1 MKISFEIV
9 TCTKNIDILK
19 LLVISSAPVVELDGK
34 LHLYA
39 PYEKE
44 MQLWAK
50 HADTIQFCCP
60 IWKQDRKLL
69 IAPISFEVEK
79 IIEFQEFDITSFS
92 NKLKAVPLA
101 FVALIKIFKAMKQ
114 VDHIHLRCPGNIAL
128 LACLV
133 QILFPNKQKTAK
145 YAGNWDPKSK
155 QPWSYRLQ
163 KWILSN
169 TFLTRNMQVLVYG
182 EWEGSTKNI
191 KPFFTATYSESE
203 IQNSEF
209 RIQNKWSL
217 RAESRTNENN
227 SDFSQ
232 FDKEDNTSLSLRAES
247 GTNEDNF
254 DFAQSDKEDN
264 TSLSLR
270 AESRTNE
277 DNFDFAQSDKEDNT
291 SLSLR
296 AESGTNEN
304 NFDFAQSD
312 KEDNTS
318 LSLRAESRTNE
329 NQFMFLFIGTLSKGK
344 QPLYVIQLVEELY
357 KRGKNVI
364 LELYGEGS
372 LRKELELY
380 ITQNNLE
387 SIISLKGNHS
397 RETVLKAY
405 QSSHFLILPSKS
417 EGWPKVVAEAMFWG
431 CVPIASPV
439 SCVSYMMGNGSRG
452 VILQEELNQDV
463 DQIEAVI
470 SKQEVYQKMASE
482 GQTWSRQFT
491 TDKFEA
497 EIKKLLRG

>member
-1 MKISFEIV
+1 MKFLIITHVSHIKMNQNFYGYSPYIREMNIWMKHVDEVIVVAPIIDSELNPIYEKYSHSNISFCE
-9 TCTKNIDILK
+9 
-19 LLVISSAPVVELDGK
+19 AAE
-34 LHLYA
+34 
-39 PYEKE
+39 
-44 MQLWAK
+44 
-50 HADTIQFCCP
+50 
-60 IWKQDRKLL
+60 
-69 IAPISFEVEK
+69 FE
-79 IIEFQEFDITSFS
+79 ITSLTSVF
-92 NKLKAVPLA
+92 KT
-101 FVALIKIFKAMKQ
+101 LIKLPEIFNSVYKAMSQ
-114 VDHIHLRCPGNIAL
+114 ASHIHLRCPGNMGLVGAI
-128 LACLV
+128 V

-182 EWEGSTKNI
+182 EWEGTSKNI
-191 KPFFTATYSESE
+191 KSFFTATYSEEEMERLGVVETRRLGEE
-203 IQNSEF
+203 I
-209 RIQNKWSL
+209 
-217 RAESRTNENN
+217 
-227 SDFSQ
+227 
-232 FDKEDNTSLSLRAES
+232 
-247 GTNEDNF
+247 
-254 DFAQSDKEDN
+254 
-264 TSLSLR
+264 
-270 AESRTNE
+270 
-277 DNFDFAQSDKEDNT
+277 
-291 SLSLR
+291 
-296 AESGTNEN
+296 
-304 NFDFAQSD
+304 
-312 KEDNTS
+312 
-318 LSLRAESRTNE
+318 
-329 NQFMFLFIGTLSKGK
+329 MFLFVGTLSKGK

-463 DQIEAVI
+463 DQIKIVI
-470 SKQEVYQKMASE
+470 NNQELYQKMASE

>member
-1 MKISFEIV
+1 
-9 TCTKNIDILK
+9 LK

-114 VDHIHLRCPGNIAL
+114 ADHIHLRCPGNIAL
-128 LACLV
+128 LACLI

-182 EWEGSTKNI
+182 EWEGSSKNI
-191 KPFFTATYSESE
+191 KSFFTATYSEEEMERLGVVETRRLGEE
-203 IQNSEF
+203 I
-209 RIQNKWSL
+209 
-217 RAESRTNENN
+217 
-227 SDFSQ
+227 
-232 FDKEDNTSLSLRAES
+232 
-247 GTNEDNF
+247 
-254 DFAQSDKEDN
+254 
-264 TSLSLR
+264 
-270 AESRTNE
+270 
-277 DNFDFAQSDKEDNT
+277 
-291 SLSLR
+291 
-296 AESGTNEN
+296 
-304 NFDFAQSD
+304 
-312 KEDNTS
+312 
-318 LSLRAESRTNE
+318 
-329 NQFMFLFIGTLSKGK
+329 MFLFVGTLSKGK

-463 DQIEAVI
+463 DQIEAVT

>member
-1 MKISFEIV
+1 MSQA
-9 TCTKNIDILK
+9 
-19 LLVISSAPVVELDGK
+19 S
-34 LHLYA
+34 
-39 PYEKE
+39 
-44 MQLWAK
+44 
-50 HADTIQFCCP
+50 
-60 IWKQDRKLL
+60 
-69 IAPISFEVEK
+69 
-79 IIEFQEFDITSFS
+79 
-92 NKLKAVPLA
+92 
-101 FVALIKIFKAMKQ
+101 
-114 VDHIHLRCPGNIAL
+114 HIHLRCPGNMGLIGA
-128 LACLV
+128 LV

-182 EWEGSTKNI
+182 EWEGTSKNI
-191 KPFFTATYSESE
+191 KSFFTATYSEEEMERLGVVETRRLGEE
-203 IQNSEF
+203 I
-209 RIQNKWSL
+209 
-217 RAESRTNENN
+217 
-227 SDFSQ
+227 
-232 FDKEDNTSLSLRAES
+232 
-247 GTNEDNF
+247 
-254 DFAQSDKEDN
+254 
-264 TSLSLR
+264 
-270 AESRTNE
+270 
-277 DNFDFAQSDKEDNT
+277 
-291 SLSLR
+291 
-296 AESGTNEN
+296 
-304 NFDFAQSD
+304 
-312 KEDNTS
+312 
-318 LSLRAESRTNE
+318 
-329 NQFMFLFIGTLSKGK
+329 MFLFVGTLSKGK

-463 DQIEAVI
+463 DQIKIVI
-470 SKQEVYQKMASE
+470 NNQELYQKMASE

>member
-1 MKISFEIV
+1 M
-9 TCTKNIDILK
+9 K
-19 LLVISSAPVVELDGK
+19 LLIITHVPHIKVNHEYFG
-34 LHLYA
+34 YA
-39 PYEKE
+39 PYVRE
-44 MQLWAK
+44 MNIWLRYVDEVVVVAPLVSESL
-50 HADTIQFCCP
+50 TP
-60 IWKQDRKLL
+60 IHESYVTNS
-69 IAPISFEVEK
+69 PIRFVK
-79 IIEFQEFDITSFS
+79 VPEFDFTSFR
-92 NKLKAVPLA
+92 NQLKAIPRAL
-101 FVALIKIFKAMKQ
+101 VALVKIYQAMQ
-114 VDHIHLRCPGNIAL
+114 QADHIHLRCPGNMGL
-128 LACLV
+128 LGALV
-133 QILFPNKQKTAK
+133 QILFPKKKKTAK

-182 EWEGSTKNI
+182 EWEGTSKNI
-191 KPFFTATYSESE
+191 KSFFTATYSEEEMERLGVVETRRLGEE
-203 IQNSEF
+203 I
-209 RIQNKWSL
+209 
-217 RAESRTNENN
+217 
-227 SDFSQ
+227 
-232 FDKEDNTSLSLRAES
+232 
-247 GTNEDNF
+247 
-254 DFAQSDKEDN
+254 
-264 TSLSLR
+264 
-270 AESRTNE
+270 
-277 DNFDFAQSDKEDNT
+277 
-291 SLSLR
+291 
-296 AESGTNEN
+296 
-304 NFDFAQSD
+304 
-312 KEDNTS
+312 
-318 LSLRAESRTNE
+318 
-329 NQFMFLFIGTLSKGK
+329 MFLFVGTLSKGK

-497 EIKKLLRG
+497 EIKKLLKG